1 MVSRRSSSMP
11 HLPRSICRS
20 SWRIPRCSGSMGYSA
35 WGTAA
40 NSVGIALSMG
50 LTRLQW
56 LQGEQDPQPEDSEAF
71 ARELIFAYM
80 KDIAYCRYCRPT
92 IKDLTPEGIEQAL
105 LRQNMTTRVETA
117 LKDTAL
123 VTGPDGVTDYVI
135 PEFRLTDFSAPLGRS
150 YEIRFRIL
158 FPNAGPWFTDSK
170 KWSCGFA
177 AAP

>member
-1 MVSRRSSSMP
+1 
-11 HLPRSICRS
+11 
-20 SWRIPRCSGSMGYSA
+20 MGYSA

-105 LRQNMTTRVETA
+105 LGQNMTTRRRDGPEGHGACDRAGRRDGLCDPGIPSDGLLRTA
-117 LKDTAL
+117 WTKL
-123 VTGPDGVTDYVI
+123 
-135 PEFRLTDFSAPLGRS
+135 
-150 YEIRFRIL
+150 
-158 FPNAGPWFTDSK
+158 
-170 KWSCGFA
+170 
-177 AAP
+177 

>member
-1 MVSRRSSSMP
+1 MAWNFQIGEIARFFDVPASTLRYWEDMGVVHPAKGAENHYREY
-11 HLPRSICRS
+11 SIEDLMTIS
-20 SWRIPRCSGSMGYSA
+20 DIVFYK
-35 WGTAA
+35 
-40 NSVGIALSMG
+40 NLG
-50 LTRLQW
+50 LQLKEIR
-56 LQGEQDPQPEDSEAF
+56 G
-71 ARELIFAYM
+71 
-80 KDIAYCRYCRPT
+80 

-158 FPNAGPWFTDSK
+158 FPNAGPWFTEQ
-170 KWSCGFA
+170 
-177 AAP
+177 

>member
-1 MVSRRSSSMP
+1 
-11 HLPRSICRS
+11 
-20 SWRIPRCSGSMGYSA
+20 MGYSA

-56 LQGEQDPQPEDSEAF
+56 LQGERDPAAGGQRRPLRAK
-71 ARELIFAYM
+71 LIFAYM

-150 YEIRFRIL
+150 
-158 FPNAGPWFTDSK
+158 AGSASASCSRMRVRGSRSSK
-170 KWSCGFA
+170 KWELRFIA

>member
-1 MVSRRSSSMP
+1 
-11 HLPRSICRS
+11 
-20 SWRIPRCSGSMGYSA
+20 
-35 WGTAA
+35 
-40 NSVGIALSMG
+40 MG

-117 LKDTAL
+117 LKDTVL

-158 FPNAGPWFTDSK
+158 FPNAGPWITEQ
-170 KWSCGFA
+170 
-177 AAP
+177 